1 MDYEINRN
9 TIMIIPVNDK
19 QSRVIET
26 DTEYIVDADAYSIME
41 RSCLYFGSSFEGR
54 LSSSKEMLGS
64 IYKAPILIEESRN
77 IIFFPIKS
85 CVVRQNAWISLNNL
99 VSYNKNDKKTI
110 VTFKNDKQMLIDA
123 PYFSIDNQVLRS
135 TMLESIL
142 RRRKNEEETSKKND
156 FIS

>member
-19 QSRVIET
+19 QSRVVET
-26 DTEYIVDADAYSIME
+26 DAEYIVDDNAYSIME

-54 LSSSKEMLGS
+54 ISSSKEMLGS

-85 CVVRQNAWISLNNL
+85 CVVKQNVWISLNNL
-99 VSYNKNDKKTI
+99 VSYNKHDKKTI

-142 RRRKNEEETSKKND
+142 RRRRNEEEK
-156 FIS
+156 